1 MRVAQFAPTV
11 LVADDDPDDRLMIQ
25 EAFEERVT
33 GCRLYFVE
41 DGAELMEYLR
51 KTYDPTDTS
60 GNQCPNLILLD
71 LNMPLKD
78 GRQALREIKSNP
90 DFRAIPTVI
99 LSTSQNEDDIAACYD
114 LGANSY
120 IVKPASYSDLLGITD
135 TLRQYW
141 MDTVELSIKRER
153 HDKYRP

>member
-1 MRVAQFAPTV
+1 MHKPRTFFIV
-11 LVADDDPDDRLMIQ
+11 DDDIDDQELFIEAVSEVDRSISCIPVSNCEEALAVLKSTKTDLPDMI
-25 EAFEERVT
+25 F
-33 GCRLYFVE
+33 
-41 DGAELMEYLR
+41 
-51 KTYDPTDTS
+51 
-60 GNQCPNLILLD
+60 LD